1 MTESEKERI
10 ARLETQ
16 IIHLAD
22 TIDKMSVKVDDLHAM
37 LQQARGAKWAI
48 LGAAGIAGFFGSKA
62 GSWLWSS
69 LPK

>member
-10 ARLETQ
+10 TRLETQ
-16 IIHLAD
+16 IIHLSDAIERM
-22 TIDKMSVKVDDLHAM
+22 TQKVDELHSM
-37 LQQARGAKWAI
+37 LNQARGAKWAL

-62 GSWLWSS
+62 GAWFWSS